1 MDEIKRSWYKTRC
14 ENQFLKFK
22 RERFQDWFAD
32 IMTKAYPGDFQRIRP
47 SQGDQGCDGYCL
59 STKTVYA
66 VYAPRQIP
74 KSELERK
81 IKSDF
86 ERALNELK
94 EKMKGWFFVHN
105 DPDGL
110 ASTTAVGILGQIST
124 DHPEIKIKTMCFEE
138 IWAVVETLDGNQ
150 MVELLGL
157 GPAPDLESMQK
168 IQMKEIIGVLNYIE
182 KREVPANVPVDIPN
196 PEKLEYNQLNTEV
209 KELLKSGRRK
219 EKLVQNYVDRV
230 RAPDYGERLA
240 QSFREKYRTLKD
252 SDFTPNEIFD
262 ELRKFTGGDYFQKA
276 PKLAAVLAV
285 LSYFFERCDIFEN
298 PRE

>member
-1 MDEIKRSWYKTRC
+1 MDEIRRSWYKTRC

-22 RERFQDWFAD
+22 REGFQDWFAG
-32 IMTKAYPGDFQRIRP
+32 IMTEAYPGDFQRIRP

-74 KSELERK
+74 KSKLERK

-86 ERALNELK
+86 ETALNKLK
-94 EKMKGWFFVHN
+94 ENMKGWTFVHN

-110 ASTTAVGILGQIST
+110 ASTTAVGTLGQIST
-124 DHPEIKIKTMCFEE
+124 DHPKIKIKTMSFKE
-138 IWAVVETLDGNQ
+138 IWAVVETLDENQ

-157 GPAPDLESMQK
+157 GPAPDLASMQK
-168 IQMKEIIGVLNYIE
+168 LQMKEIISVLSYIE
-182 KREVPANVPVDIPN
+182 KREVPINVPIDIPN
-196 PEKLEYNQLNTEV
+196 PEKLEYNQFTTEV

-219 EKLVQNYVDRV
+219 EKLVQDYVDKV
-230 RAPDYGERLA
+230 RDPGYGERLA
-240 QSFREKYRTLKD
+240 QSFREKYKSLKNTD
-252 SDFTPNEIFD
+252 YTPDEIFD
-262 ELRKFTGGDYFQKA
+262 ELRKFTGGDYFQEA

-298 PRE
+298 PLE